1 MRVTIAPTRADTA
14 LAVGLVA
21 MAGALLVSSLVGPLA
36 LDVVDYPMSTTAT
49 NQLLGLEVVTLLL
62 VVPAS
67 LAAAVLLRRGHRVG
81 PPLAFA
87 AAAYTAYMF
96 AQYVLGPEYDA
107 YSLVVLLHL
116 ALFTL
121 GLVLAVVAWVRA
133 AATSRPVP
141 VHRRR
146 TIGVVLLM
154 LAAFVVSR
162 YAGSLAG
169 AAAADPLP
177 VELAE
182 EPTFYWSIVLLDLG
196 VVVPGTVAAAVAVLR
211 GSRLGTAAACG
222 VVGWF
227 ALVPPSVAAMGVAML
242 VRDDPYAAAAQV
254 VVLGVAALLFAAF
267 AVWVFRTL
275 LGPGRTEPA
284 AAVSAPRAA

>member
-1 MRVTIAPTRADTA
+1 MRVTITPTRADTA
-14 LAVGLVA
+14 LAAGLVA

-81 PPLAFA
+81 PPLACA

-121 GLVLAVVAWVRA
+121 GLVLAIVAWVRA

-146 TIGVVLLM
+146 TIGVVLLL

-169 AAAADPLP
+169 AAGPLP
-177 VELAE
+177 AELAE

-211 GSRLGTAAACG
+211 GSRLGTAAACA

-242 VRDDPYAAAAQV
+242 VRDDPYAAAPQV

-267 AVWVFRTL
+267 AVWVFGTL

-284 AAVSAPRAA
+284 PAVSAPRAA